1 MAAPPNNPNASKES
15 VHIPGEAE
23 RAQLKRLLRRGQQWL
38 CAGVTF
44 MGISLLLNLA
54 LLDSGATLTTS
65 MYIVTTLGAICMVKG
80 MADIFG

>member
-1 MAAPPNNPNASKES
+1 
-15 VHIPGEAE
+15 
-23 RAQLKRLLRRGQQWL
+23 
-38 CAGVTF
+38 